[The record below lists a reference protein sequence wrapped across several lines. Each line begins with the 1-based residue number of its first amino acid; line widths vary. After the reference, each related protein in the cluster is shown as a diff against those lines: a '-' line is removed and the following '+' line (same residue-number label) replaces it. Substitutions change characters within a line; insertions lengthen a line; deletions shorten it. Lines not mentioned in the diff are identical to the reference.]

1 MLYAG
6 DDMPDEWD
14 SSPVWAE
21 ARERA
26 RADVHAIFAPTPQT
40 CPSCGHEDKTAARTC
55 PHCGASYVQNQP
67 KLSQRAKLTIAA
79 AAAALAVAG
88 GIAWL
93 LVSPAIDRTKRH
105 EAQRAAAEQ
114 QAFIRSETRRLTL
127 DERLHT
133 GGAARPRQTR
143 AALVTGLESSITAD
157 ARARVKAGTL
167 SGPILNTTCEAVNVG
182 PLVPS
187 ARRGGYECVA
197 VQAQIAKSREPGGVL
212 GYPFWAIVD
221 YRRGT
226 FAWCKVNP
234 RGGERAVQS
243 LEPVV
248 PPPRGC
254 NLGI

>member
-1 MLYAG
+1 
-6 DDMPDEWD
+6 MPDEWD
-14 SSPVWAE
+14 SSPVWAQ

-26 RADVHAIFAPTPQT
+26 RAEVHAIFAPTPET
-40 CPSCGHEDKTAARTC
+40 CPSCGHEDNTGARTC
-55 PHCGASYVQNQP
+55 PSCGASYVQNQP
-67 KLSQRAKLTIAA
+67 KLSRRAKLRIAA
-79 AAAALAVAG
+79 ACAALAVAG
-88 GIAWL
+88 GVTWL
-93 LVSPAIDRTKRH
+93 LVSPSIDRTKKH
-105 EAQRAAAEQ
+105 EAERAAAEQ
-114 QAFIRSETRRLTL
+114 AAFIRSETRRLTL

-133 GGAARPRQTR
+133 GRAAQPRAPR
-143 AALVTGLESSITAD
+143 AALVSDLQASITAD
-157 ARARVKAGTL
+157 ARARVKAGTI
-167 SGPILNTTCEAVNVG
+167 SGPIENTACQAVNVG
-182 PLVPS
+182 PLVPD
-187 ARRGGYECVA
+187 ARRGGYQCVA
-197 VQAQIAKSREPGGVL
+197 VQAKIAKSREPGGLL

>member
-1 MLYAG
+1 
-6 DDMPDEWD
+6 MPDEWD

-21 ARERA
+21 AREKA
-26 RADVHAIFAPTPQT
+26 RAEVHAIFAPTAQT
-40 CPSCGHEDKTAARTC
+40 CPSCGHEDSTAARTC

-67 KLSQRAKLTIAA
+67 KLSRRAKVAIAT
-79 AAAALAVAG
+79 AAAALALAG
-88 GIAWL
+88 GITWL
-93 LVSPAIDRTKRH
+93 LVSPSIDRTKKH
-105 EAQRAAAEQ
+105 EAEQAAAQQ

-133 GGAARPRQTR
+133 GRARPRATR
-143 AALVTGLESSITAD
+143 AALVSDLESSITAD
-157 ARARVKAGTL
+157 ARARVKSGTFE
-167 SGPILNTTCEAVNVG
+167 GPIESTACEAVNVG
-182 PLVPS
+182 PLVPGP
-187 ARRGGYECVA
+187 RRGGYQCVA
-197 VQAQIAKSREPGGVL
+197 VQSQIAKSREPGGLL